1 MEYSNILRPQSAF
14 CLSVFLSCATFGD
27 THAQDKPIGQH
38 YAEPLILIAPDSQD
52 FPVTLNQ
59 PEAVDLNADGRSD
72 AVYSNSNLEDPE
84 GLTRFYLLM
93 ANESGAMELATQSVV
108 EGEIP
113 FTDRGFRQIIP
124 ADFNG
129 DGALDL
135 FLESH
140 GGEPP
145 CDGGGVEC
153 WTGGSNSLLL
163 SNGSGKLINVTDAN
177 LPAHSSFTHGSSVA
191 DFDQD
196 GDIDIWV
203 HNLGGSPLYNPD
215 YSYLL
220 SNNGQGVFSL
230 VADASDPWEVPIVG
244 RNGIL
249 PEGFLDTFWSFVV
262 DATGDGNM
270 DLGLGWSQE
279 LERNIVL
286 MNDGMGSFALPKEE
300 SFPLPRGFGP
310 SFIQHSVVHDLNGD
324 ALDDV
329 LLHQSKADW
338 TGLPTIQVLISNGDG
353 TFRDETEMRY
363 PMEIDESA
371 SDFQL
376 HDFDNDGHMD
386 IVQTVYFENFEWY
399 LDVRIND
406 GDGFFRP
413 LDSDWITGMDWNFLV
428 LDVDG
433 DGGTDFL
440 TCDDRLGVALHKM
453 RTPLGPNW
461 DGDEEDDRLIG
472 GSHDNVYRGF
482 AGDDVLD
489 GGLGDDYLD
498 GGPGDDELVGG
509 KGDDRMIPG
518 AGMDSVNGGQDRDTV
533 EYDFSIDEAD
543 ISYGQTSWISSNQNN
558 SNDQAQATEYALFSD
573 AATPLPT
580 YEPSTIQSLNG
591 LAGLWYDSD
600 LDGEGF
606 NVITTSTGVVIF
618 YYGFDT
624 EGQRLWLIS
633 ESLPNDLDFQE
644 VFDLQMY
651 EASGGTFSEPAPS
664 SEALSAWGRL
674 KGIFDVC
681 GDGRFALHGQDGV
694 KVSYQTRLAGITNAD
709 CVTQGL
715 TAPSGLAGLWY
726 DPLLDGEGY
735 NFITTETATIIL
747 FYGYAAD
754 GQRLW
759 LISEALSGAPQIGET
774 LNIRM
779 YVSTDGTFDEPLAS
793 SEVLEEWGTLELTV
807 NTCTTAMANLNGD
820 DGAKTSNL
828 DKLAGIDQST
838 CP

>member
-1 MEYSNILRPQSAF
+1 MEYSNILRLQSAF
-14 CLSVFLSCATFGD
+14 CLSVFLSCAAIGD
-27 THAQDKPIGQH
+27 TQAQDEPIGQH
-38 YAEPLILIAPDSQD
+38 YAEPLILITPDSED
-52 FPVTLNQ
+52 FPVILNQ

-72 AVYSNSNLEDPE
+72 AVFSNGNLEDPE

-135 FLESH
+135 FFESH

-196 GDIDIWV
+196 GDVDIWV
-203 HNLGGSPLYNPD
+203 HNLGGSPFYNPD

-220 SNNGQGVFSL
+220 SNNGHGVFSL

-249 PEGFLDTFWSFVV
+249 PEGFLDTFWSFAV

-286 MNDGMGSFALPKEE
+286 LNDGMGSFALPKEE

-353 TFRDETEMRY
+353 TFRDETAMRY

-376 HDFDNDGHMD
+376 HDLDNDGHMD
-386 IVQTVYFENFEWY
+386 VVQTVYIDNFEWY
-399 LDVRIND
+399 LEVRIND

-413 LDSDWITGMDWNFLV
+413 LDRDWITGMDWNFLV

-453 RTPLGPNW
+453 RTPFGPNW

-472 GSHDNVYRGF
+472 GAHDNVYRGF

-489 GGLGDDYLD
+489 GGLGDDDLD
-498 GGPGDDELVGG
+498 GGAGNDELTGG
-509 KGDDRMIPG
+509 KGDDYLRPG
-518 AGMDSVNGGQDRDTV
+518 SGTNTINGGPGNDEIEYGFSLNLAEVQPGKTSSIRHTNGTV
-533 EYDFSIDEAD
+533 
-543 ISYGQTSWISSNQNN
+543 
-558 SNDQAQATEYALFSD
+558 NDQITNAEYAHFSD
-573 AATPLPT
+573 ASMPLPT
-580 YEPSTIQSLNG
+580 RAQSGIAALNG
-591 LAGLWYDSD
+591 IAGLWYDPS

-606 NVITTSTGVVIF
+606 NVISTPSGMVLFFYGYTS
-618 YYGFDT
+618 
-624 EGQRLWLIS
+624 EGQTLWLIS
-633 ESLPNDLDFQE
+633 ETFASDIDFEQVLDLT
-644 VFDLQMY
+644 MY
-651 EASGGTFSEPAPS
+651 QGNGGTFAQPAPS
-664 SEALSAWGRL
+664 SEALSEWGRL
-674 KGIFDVC
+674 KVLFDAC
-681 GDGRFALHGQDGV
+681 GTSRLALHGADGIKATYQV
-694 KVSYQTRLAGITNAD
+694 KLAGITDAD
-709 CVTQGL
+709 CHKEDL
-715 TAPSGLAGLWY
+715 AAPSGLTGLWY
-726 DPLLDGEGY
+726 DSTLDGEGY
-735 NFITTETATIIL
+735 NIIITNSSTVFF
-747 FYGYAAD
+747 FYGYDMD
-754 GQRLW
+754 GHRMW
-759 LISEALSGAPQIGET
+759 LISETLPGAPQVGEAVNMT
-774 LNIRM
+774 M
-779 YVSTDGTFDEPLAS
+779 YSASGGTFNAPRPSSESLSVWGELEISFSSCTDGTATLAGS
-793 SEVLEEWGTLELTV
+793 
-807 NTCTTAMANLNGD
+807 
-820 DGAKTSNL
+820 DGEKTSSL
-828 DKLAGIDQST
+828 VKLAGVTGSS